1 MSDISGERKEE
12 AINSYEIALSVPFN
26 SLESTIQHEFQIRSV
41 RL

>member
-1 MSDISGERKEE
+1 MSGITGERKEE

-26 SLESTIQHEFQIRSV
+26 SLESTIQHEGQIKSV